1 MYALILPLKPSGSPR
16 QSSPSSLKC
25 NSRRRFTVWLK
36 VPPSGHRRAVQHSGA
51 GFSPL
56 VRLEWQAEV
65 CFSSYRRADWRRLAL
80 AWPVITLIT
89 WENDNNTGSLMTEVI
104 VVEVP
109 RYAAAAWWMTTT
121 MHRSVRRLSLHGC
134 YLNPFVM
141 VATFFFFLWGCLAE
155 GKWLDFREEKFPC
168 EWGKKNVFID
178 ESRGVWK
185 STACVP
191 VLFCLRTWMVPY
203 KHTHKVLKSVV
214 KEPKRPQYAD
224 FNLLI
229 IQNVDRRVFT
239 AHRLVDFCIHWRHST
254 HKSLFMAVNLHDKYN
269 QNALSRNRKLE
280 WQLI

>member
-1 MYALILPLKPSGSPR
+1 MIKSPSQLPQEGSPTQR
-16 QSSPSSLKC
+16 CRL
-25 NSRRRFTVWLK
+25 
-36 VPPSGHRRAVQHSGA
+36 
-51 GFSPL
+51 FSPGQAWVASWGL
-56 VRLEWQAEV
+56 LFLLPQSRLEKI
-65 CFSSYRRADWRRLAL
+65 SPRLAGNH
-80 AWPVITLIT
+80 PYHMRKRQQYGEFNDRSNCCGSPTLCCGGVM
-89 WENDNNTGSLMTEVI
+89 NDNHNAPLCEEI
-104 VVEVP
+104 V
-109 RYAAAAWWMTTT
+109 AAW
-121 MHRSVRRLSLHGC
+121 LLFKPICYGC
-134 YLNPFVM
+134 NL
-141 VATFFFFLWGCLAE
+141 FFFLWGCLAE

-168 EWGKKNVFID
+168 EWGKKNLFID

-214 KEPKRPQYAD
+214 KEPKCPQYAD

>member
-36 VPPSGHRRAVQHSGA
+36 VPPSCHRRAVQHSGA

-80 AWPVITLIT
+80 ARPVITLIT

-141 VATFFFFLWGCLAE
+141 VATFFF
-155 GKWLDFREEKFPC
+155 
-168 EWGKKNVFID
+168 
-178 ESRGVWK
+178 SSGV
-185 STACVP
+185 V
-191 VLFCLRTWMVPY
+191 
-203 KHTHKVLKSVV
+203 
-214 KEPKRPQYAD
+214 
-224 FNLLI
+224 
-229 IQNVDRRVFT
+229 
-239 AHRLVDFCIHWRHST
+239 
-254 HKSLFMAVNLHDKYN
+254 
-269 QNALSRNRKLE
+269 
-280 WQLI
+280 